1 MQNVTYFYFDF
12 FEKKRNLLR
21 RGSFFIIFADM
32 DEEGKRLLRENN
44 EMLKELLEWKRKVD
58 SENYKVEQ
66 DLKDLCIDVV
76 GNLMSFNLER
86 GRETGDVLKEILGK

>member
-1 MQNVTYFYFDF
+1 
-12 FEKKRNLLR
+12 
-21 RGSFFIIFADM
+21 
-32 DEEGKRLLRENN
+32 
-44 EMLKELLEWKRKVD
+44 MLKELLEWKRKVD

-86 GRETGDVLKEILGK
+86 GREPESILKEIFKK

>member
-1 MQNVTYFYFDF
+1 MY
-12 FEKKRNLLR
+12 
-21 RGSFFIIFADM
+21 RGSFFIIFAVM
-32 DEEGKRLLRENN
+32 DEEDKRLLRENN

-86 GRETGDVLKEILGK
+86 GRETGDVLKKILGKR